1 MDDSWPMV
9 MSSNLDL
16 ARFYRFTTVV
26 PSGGYVGR
34 VFPGSGLSGGLGASC
49 VRGGPGCAPV
59 FATGGPRTKYPALF
73 SWPFKKKCILYTSW
87 KPVK

>member
-9 MSSNLDL
+9 MSSSPDL

-26 PSGGYVGR
+26 PSGGYVGL
-34 VFPGSGLSGGLGASC
+34 VFSGSRLSGGLRASC

-59 FATGGPRTKYPALF
+59 FATGGRSVGLVGQ
-73 SWPFKKKCILYTSW
+73 KKGTGCDF
-87 KPVK
+87 